1 MSKVPDLELPP
12 EKARTHAG
20 AVKLEWVTLVYLVSA
35 VFFIYVTL
43 GASQAMKAAWLE
55 DLLSLVPPMSFLI
68 GSRIR
73 RWAPNDR
80 FPYGYH
86 RAVTLGYFV
95 ASIALLAMGLF
106 ITYDSVMKL
115 IAFEHTPIGMVQPW
129 GRPIWLGWFM
139 LVALAWSAIPAFI
152 LGRMKLPL
160 ARELHDKVLFAD
172 AEMNKADWM
181 TASAAA
187 VGVVG
192 IGFGLWWL
200 DPIAAIFIA
209 LDITHDGWKNIKH
222 ATSDLVDKKP
232 TLVDTV
238 QEDPLPRRIQT
249 ELEKL
254 AWVKEARVRLREEG
268 HVYFGEAFVIPS
280 DERRITQHLTEAAR
294 HMKRLDWR
302 LHDLVIA
309 PVEVFEHERPGE
321 GGTGGEIAPGEGG
334 KTA

>member
-1 MSKVPDLELPP
+1 MPKVADLEMPAD
-12 EKARTHAG
+12 KAKTHRT
-20 AVKLEWVTLVYLVSA
+20 AVKLEWITLIYLITA

-55 DLLSLVPPMSFLI
+55 DLLSLVPPIAFLV

-73 RWAPNDR
+73 QRRPNDR

-86 RAVTLGYFV
+86 RAVTLAYFV
-95 ASIALLAMGLF
+95 ASLALFAMGLF

-115 IAFEHTPIGMVQPW
+115 IAFEHTPIGLVQPW
-129 GRPIWLGWFM
+129 GEPIWLGWFM
-139 LVALAWSAIPAFI
+139 LPALVWSALPAFV

-187 VGVVG
+187 IGVIG
-192 IGFGLWWL
+192 IGLGYWWL

-209 LDITHDGWKNIKH
+209 LNITHDGLENMRR
-222 ATSDLVDKKP
+222 ATSDLIDKRP
-232 TLVDTV
+232 TLVDKD
-238 QEDPLPRRIQT
+238 QDDPLTARLET

-254 AWVKEARVRLREEG
+254 DWVKEARVRLREEG
-268 HVYFGEAFVIPS
+268 HVYFGEAFVIPNDEQPLTDRIADAS
-280 DERRITQHLTEAAR
+280 DR
-294 HMKRLDWR
+294 MKQLDWR

-309 PVEVFEHERPGE
+309 PVPAFRQEHPEEASGDGAGRGNRD
-321 GGTGGEIAPGEGG
+321 
-334 KTA
+334 

>member
-1 MSKVPDLELPP
+1 MPRVPDLELPP
-12 EKARTHAG
+12 EKAKTHAS
-20 AVKLEWVTLVYLVSA
+20 AVKLEWVTLVYLVTA
-35 VFFIYVTL
+35 VAFIYITL

-73 RWAPNDR
+73 RWAPNVR

-95 ASIALLAMGLF
+95 ASIALLTMGLF
-106 ITYDSVMKL
+106 ITYDSVTKL
-115 IAFEHTPIGMVQPW
+115 IAFEHTPIGIVQPW

-139 LVALAWSAIPAFI
+139 LAALAWSAFPAFV

-160 ARELHDKVLFAD
+160 ARELHDKILFAD

-181 TASAAA
+181 TAGAAA
-187 VGVVG
+187 IGVIG

-200 DPIAAIFIA
+200 DPVAAIFIA

-232 TLVDTV
+232 TLVDDE
-238 QEDPLPRRIQT
+238 QEDPLPARIQT

-280 DERRITQHLTEAAR
+280 DESGITERLAEATGL
-294 HMKRLDWR
+294 MKRLDWR

-321 GGTGGEIAPGEGG
+321 GGGAEVEGEGAG
-334 KTA
+334 ERG